1 MSDAAAEAKAKGND
15 AFKAQKFEEAI
26 EHFTAAISADP
37 SGHVLYSNRSASYAS
52 LHQYDEAL
60 ADADKCIALNGAWGK
75 GYSRKGAA
83 LIGLGRLE
91 DAIAAFEDGLKHE
104 PDNASLRSGLEDA
117 RAKLEGGGGLGAI
130 GNMFSDPALFGKLA
144 ANPQTMGFLK
154 QPDFVAKINQLQR
167 DPSSLS
173 AHLQDPRIMQ
183 TLGMLMGVN
192 VQSGADFAAEQA
204 DRPERKPP
212 PPEPEPEPMEEDLS
226 DEERAARAARKEADG
241 HKEAGNAAY
250 KAKRFDEA
258 IGHYTKAAEVLP
270 GEMTYLTNL
279 AAVYFEQGEYR
290 KSAETCADAVKVGR
304 ENRAD
309 YKNVAKAY
317 ARAGN
322 ALVKLDELEKAI
334 KAYED
339 SMLEN
344 RTEDVEKRL
353 KAAKRELQQRTAQ
366 AYLSDELAQVEKDR
380 GNALFKEGKFVDAI
394 GAYSEAMKR
403 NPKDHVPYS
412 NRAACYQKLMEWQLA
427 LKDCDK
433 CIDMCPTF
441 VKAHTRKGALHFH
454 LKEYHKALDAYNC
467 ALKLDGTSDEAR
479 TGVER
484 VIVAIN
490 STNSEEDQQA
500 RAQRALQDPEIQA
513 IVQDPTMRNVLSD
526 MQNDPKSANKF
537 LKDPTIKAN
546 VEKLIAAGVLS
557 MK

>member
-394 GAYSEAMKR
+394 GAYSEVRRALSACHPQLEDDAMPPGR
-403 NPKDHVPYS
+403 RADAVREGLRTATRPAAPARRSAH
-412 NRAACYQKLMEWQLA
+412 RTLTGHEAACA
-427 LKDCDK
+427 
-433 CIDMCPTF
+433 PTAPPRRTR
-441 VKAHTRKGALHFH
+441 AHGA
-454 LKEYHKALDAYNC
+454 
-467 ALKLDGTSDEAR
+467 GDEAQPEGPR
-479 TGVER
+479 AIQQPRGVLPE
-484 VIVAIN
+484 A
-490 STNSEEDQQA
+490 DGMAA
-500 RAQRALQDPEIQA
+500 RAQGLRQVHRHVPHVCQGAHAQ
-513 IVQDPTMRNVLSD
+513 
-526 MQNDPKSANKF
+526 
-537 LKDPTIKAN
+537 
-546 VEKLIAAGVLS
+546 GW
-557 MK
+557 